1 MSPRPLQ
8 AAAAVAAAA
17 ALALTAAPA
26 HAAADPDPL
35 AWTELAKTYAATAR
49 YTYEPAASPAGY
61 VRSDS
66 CVTDGRQ
73 GGMGYHYFK
82 AEHVGSVDPAEP
94 AGLVYTAGA
103 DGSRDLAAVE
113 WVVKD
118 TGQATPTL
126 FGQAFAKD
134 VIPGHYTLVAWIYED
149 NPDGMFTAVNSTA
162 ACPADAETSSAPDAP
177 TDAITLPDTG
187 TTTPDTSTATDT
199 STAPD
204 TSGTPDTSGAETST
218 ATETSTA
225 IDVSA
230 EPADVAVLDDLVD
243 LDLTGVDDLVDLIGL
258 EGLGGLLDSLL

>member
-35 AWTELAKTYAATAR
+35 AWRELAKAYAATAR
-49 YTYEPAASPAGY
+49 YSYEPTASPAGY
-61 VRSDS
+61 VRSDF

-73 GGMGYHYFK
+73 GGMGYHYLK
-82 AEHVGSVDPAEP
+82 AEHVGSVDPAKP
-94 AGLVYTAGA
+94 AGLVYTADA

-162 ACPADAETSSAPDAP
+162 ACPADAETSSAPGDPA
-177 TDAITLPDTG
+177 DAITLPDTG

-199 STAPD
+199 SGTGTSTA
-204 TSGTPDTSGAETST
+204 AETST
-218 ATETSTA
+218 AA
-225 IDVSA
+225 GMPA
-230 EPADVAVLDDLVD
+230 EPGDVAVLDDLVD
-243 LDLTGVDDLVDLIGL
+243 LDLTGLDDLVGLIGA